1 MNVHALQWAVS
12 LHHKY
17 WSEGTF
23 RADVLQY
30 WWTQVCR
37 GDLEAD
43 PPGPAFYKRPTI
55 AADIFTT
62 PPPTKL
68 YLSLS
73 QGFCIHLYKSPTLKC
88 DVPFLPVYL
97 RCHKNLSVSICFR
110 GNMDLVPAWRSIKRT
125 SGPTG
130 RRCKINLPCIIMY
143 ISVLVRGHFF
153 TSKCKVHIRKCKMY
167 IHYPRTGQWPFLWG
181 AISAVTCASKP
192 PLPTHLCCPVIQAV

>member
-1 MNVHALQWAVS
+1 MNCVVTTIALGFHCSELSSIRLHFNAMNAMQCNECPCTSMSSITAPQAV
-12 LHHKY
+12 
-17 WSEGTF
+17 GTF

-62 PPPTKL
+62 LPLLNYT
-68 YLSLS
+68 SLS
-73 QGFCIHLYKSPTLKC
+73 QGYCIHLYKSPTLKC

-110 GNMDLVPAWRSIKRT
+110 GNMDLVPA
-125 SGPTG
+125 
-130 RRCKINLPCIIMY
+130 
-143 ISVLVRGHFF
+143 
-153 TSKCKVHIRKCKMY
+153 
-167 IHYPRTGQWPFLWG
+167 
-181 AISAVTCASKP
+181 
-192 PLPTHLCCPVIQAV
+192 